1 VSTSLS
7 ALVPEMQPWARSL
20 VDVATRARVGGRVTS
35 TYRTL
40 GQQTRLYDAY
50 VAGNSQYPVARPG
63 TSAHEFRMAFDYAA
77 PSKSDQNDLGQVWE
91 SWGGVWGGRF
101 GDPVHFEWPGF
112 TAIAPKGAG
121 TRCSSVEKGIAGA
134 VDFVL
139 GFAPYVGWTELVATL
154 VSLGFPRSKV
164 LKFLSNPVSSVACGF
179 GS

>member
-7 ALVPEMQPWARSL
+7 SLVPEMQPWAQSL

-40 GQQTRLYDAY
+40 GTQTRLYNAY
-50 VAGNSQYPVARPG
+50 LAGNAPYPVARPG
-63 TSAHEFRMAFDYAA
+63 TSAHEFRMAFDYSA

-112 TAIAPKGAG
+112 TAIAPKASAPG
-121 TRCSSVEKGIAGA
+121 CSTLEKAIAA
-134 VDFVL
+134 SVDFVVGL
-139 GFAPYVGWTELVATL
+139 FPYIGGVELVATL

-164 LKFLSNPVSSVACGF
+164 LQFLSSPVSTLSCG
-179 GS
+179 